1 MGQIQSFEELF
12 AFLLRRARLILA
24 VALIGT
30 LAAAI
35 YAKSRPDSYEAAA
48 VIQVETSTVSG
59 SNGQPATS
67 SAAQILQSIE
77 QRLTTRENLT
87 AMIERHGLY
96 ADLPGLSLEKKLVLL
111 RSSVTFQ
118 GVDSAAGQ
126 NFGQARNLS
135 AIIISARMG
144 DAELAARVANDFAQG
159 VLDRSASGSRERA
172 AQNVA
177 FFAEDVTRIGNQIAT
192 LEAEIASYKN
202 AHAAALPTQSQT
214 LRDELSGLDGDLR
227 RLSQDRIAAEGE
239 AATLRAKETLRETDR
254 RQLDEITRRL
264 DVIDTQIA
272 TAQTRRDE
280 LQAALAG
287 TPEVERVMAGYDLML
302 SQLQDQYEIANR
314 RKAEADT
321 DLRLAERQQAERLTL
336 LDRAI
341 TPEYPMGGG
350 GKKIAIAGALASLMA
365 GLGLAFLLDLMHPV
379 VRTAA
384 QMERQLDLRPVVS
397 IPEIRTQK
405 RRGLLD
411 LGADR
416 GKPLL
421 GLTRNA
427 MIVVATAVMALV
439 AGVMAWT
446 AKTR

>member
-24 VALIGT
+24 IALIGT
-30 LAAAI
+30 LAAAF

-48 VIQVETSTVSG
+48 VIQVETPTVSG
-59 SNGQPATS
+59 TSGQAPVS
-67 SAAQILQSIE
+67 SAAQILQNIE
-77 QRLTTRENLT
+77 QRLTTRENLA
-87 AMIERHGLY
+87 AMIERHGLF
-96 ADLPGLSLEKKLVLL
+96 ADLPGLSPEKKLVLL

-126 NFGQARNLS
+126 NFGQARSLS

-144 DAELAARVANDFAQG
+144 DGDLAARVANDFAQG
-159 VLDRSASGSRERA
+159 VLDLSASGSRERA

-177 FFAEDVTRIGNQIAT
+177 FFAEDVTRIGTQIAT
-192 LEAEIASYKN
+192 LEAEIAAYKN
-202 AHAAALPTQSQT
+202 ANGAALPSQSQT

-239 AATLRAKETLRETDR
+239 AAALRAKPTLRETDR

-264 DVIDTQIA
+264 DVIDAQIA
-272 TAQTRRDE
+272 TSQARRDE
-280 LQAALAG
+280 LQAALSG

-314 RKAEADT
+314 RKAEAET

-341 TPEYPMGGG
+341 APEYPVGGG
-350 GKKIAIAGALASLMA
+350 GKKIAIAGALASLLA

-397 IPEIRTQK
+397 IPEIRLKKQ
-405 RRGLLD
+405 RGGRDLLKLIND
-411 LGADR
+411 PT
-416 GKPLL
+416 KPLL
-421 GLTRNA
+421 GVPRYAVILA
-427 MIVVATAVMALV
+427 ATALMALAASV
-439 AGVMAWT
+439 IA
-446 AKTR
+446 

>member
-1 MGQIQSFEELF
+1 MGQIQSFEDLF

-24 VALIGT
+24 IALIGT
-30 LAAAI
+30 LAAAF

-48 VIQVETSTVSG
+48 VIQVETPTVSG
-59 SNGQPATS
+59 TSGQAPVS
-67 SAAQILQSIE
+67 SAAQILQNIE
-77 QRLTTRENLT
+77 QRLTTRENLA
-87 AMIERHGLY
+87 AMIERHGLF
-96 ADLPGLSLEKKLVLL
+96 ADLPGLSPEKKLVLL

-126 NFGQARNLS
+126 NFGQARSLS

-144 DAELAARVANDFAQG
+144 DGDLAARVANDFAQG
-159 VLDRSASGSRERA
+159 VLDLSASGSRERA

-177 FFAEDVTRIGNQIAT
+177 FFAEDVTRIGTQIAT
-192 LEAEIASYKN
+192 LEAEIAAYKN
-202 AHAAALPTQSQT
+202 ANGAALPSQSQT

-239 AATLRAKETLRETDR
+239 AAALRAKPTLRETDR

-264 DVIDTQIA
+264 DVIDAQIA
-272 TAQTRRDE
+272 TSQARRDE
-280 LQAALAG
+280 LQAALSG

-314 RKAEADT
+314 RKAEAET

-341 TPEYPMGGG
+341 APEYPVGGG
-350 GKKIAIAGALASLMA
+350 GKKIAIAGALASLLA

-397 IPEIRTQK
+397 IPEIRLQK
-405 RRGLLD
+405 PRGGRDLLKLIND
-411 LGADR
+411 PT
-416 GKPLL
+416 KPLL
-421 GLTRNA
+421 GVPRYAVILA
-427 MIVVATAVMALV
+427 ATALMALAASV
-439 AGVMAWT
+439 IA
-446 AKTR
+446 

>member
-24 VALIGT
+24 VALIGA

-35 YAKSRPDSYEAAA
+35 YAKSRPDTYEAAA
-48 VIQVETSTVSG
+48 VIQVETPTVSG
-59 SNGQPATS
+59 TPGQAPVS
-67 SAAQILQSIE
+67 SAAQILQNIE

-96 ADLPGLSLEKKLVLL
+96 ADLPGLSLEKKMVLL

-126 NFGQARNLS
+126 GFGQARSLS

-144 DAELAARVANDFAQG
+144 DGDLAARVANDFAQG
-159 VLDRSASGSRERA
+159 VLDRSAAGSRERA
-172 AQNVA
+172 SQNVA
-177 FFAEDVTRIGNQIAT
+177 FFTEDVARISTQIDT
-192 LEAEIASYKN
+192 LEAEIAAYQS
-202 AHAAALPTQSQT
+202 AHAAALPSQSQT

-239 AATLRAKETLRETDR
+239 AATLRAKPTLRETDR
-254 RQLDEITRRL
+254 RQLEDITRRL
-264 DVIDTQIA
+264 EVIDAQIA
-272 TAQTRRDE
+272 TSQARRDA
-280 LQAALAG
+280 LQASLAG

-302 SQLQDQYEIANR
+302 SQLQDQFEIANR
-314 RKAEADT
+314 RKAEAET

-341 TPEYPMGGG
+341 APEYPVGGG
-350 GKKIAIAGALASLMA
+350 GKKIAIAGAFASLMA
-365 GLGLAFLLDLMHPV
+365 GLGLAFLLELMHPV

-397 IPEIRTQK
+397 IPEIRPQK
-405 RRGLLD
+405 RRGGRDLLKMID
-411 LGADR
+411 DPT
-416 GKPLL
+416 KPLL
-421 GLTRNA
+421 GLPRYA
-427 MIVVATAVMALV
+427 VILAATALMALV
-439 AGVMAWT
+439 ASVIA
-446 AKTR
+446 